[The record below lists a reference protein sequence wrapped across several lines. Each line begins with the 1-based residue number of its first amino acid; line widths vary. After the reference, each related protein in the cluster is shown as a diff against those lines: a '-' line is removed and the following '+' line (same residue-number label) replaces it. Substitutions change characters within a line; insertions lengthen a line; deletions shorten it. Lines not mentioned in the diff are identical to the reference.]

1 MSFLCLGKVRKKSLM
16 LSCSKMYPFFSFPI
30 NFVKEWPT
38 KVNDKRTL
46 TIHQILA
53 SHFGLGVKIRLMAAR
68 IEELWKSN

>member
-1 MSFLCLGKVRKKSLM
+1 MD
-16 LSCSKMYPFFSFPI
+16 PFFLFPI

-38 KVNDKRTL
+38 NVNDKRTL